1 MTLVGRDGDLV
12 LEGGHFEE
20 FFYRIEA
27 ARGYPARGRMWT
39 PGRFRA
45 VLSPGEDCTLIAST
59 ESWDTIHALT
69 PQQAQQAEQARRER
83 LIEQADPHARN
94 GRAAELVLAADQFI
108 ISPFSRQADAARAH
122 AEGDQARTVIAGYHW
137 FTDWG
142 RDTMISLEGLTITTG
157 RQAEAG
163 YILRTFLHYVKDGL
177 IPNMFPEG
185 QNEGLYHTADA
196 TLWFF
201 HAMDRYLQATGD
213 RLTLRHAI
221 PTFLDIIAHHLRG
234 TRFNIGVDSRD
245 GLLKQGAEGY
255 QLTWMDAKVDGWVVT
270 PRRGKAVELNA
281 LFYNALR
288 LMERWLREEGDEQRA
303 SEMAQHARRTY
314 DSFNQRF
321 WNPETGCLFD
331 VVDGEKGNDA
341 AIRPN
346 QVFAISLPYPV
357 LDPERWHKVLDVVQ
371 RTLVTPVGL
380 RSLAPGNPDYK
391 PNYDGDLRARD
402 AAYHQGTVW
411 GWLAGPFADAWLKV
425 HPDDN
430 RGIEHLLEGFAA
442 HLSEACIG
450 SISEIFDAEEP
461 FTPRGCVAQAWSVA
475 EVLRILVKVRAAR
488 R

>member
-1 MTLVGRDGDLV
+1 
-12 LEGGHFEE
+12 
-20 FFYRIEA
+20 
-27 ARGYPARGRMWT
+27 
-39 PGRFRA
+39 
-45 VLSPGEDCTLIAST
+45 
-59 ESWDTIHALT
+59 
-69 PQQAQQAEQARRER
+69 
-83 LIEQADPHARN
+83 
-94 GRAAELVLAADQFI
+94 
-108 ISPFSRQADAARAH
+108 
-122 AEGDQARTVIAGYHW
+122 VIAGYHW

-142 RDTMISLEGLTITTG
+142 RDTMISLEGLTLTTG

-221 PTFLDIIAHHLRG
+221 PIFLDIVAHHLRG
-234 TRFNIGVDSRD
+234 TRFNIGVDPRD
-245 GLLKQGAEGY
+245 GLLTQGAEGY

-288 LMERWLREEGDEQRA
+288 LMERWLREEDDEPRA
-303 SEMAQHARRTY
+303 NEMAQHARRTY
-314 DSFNQRF
+314 DSFNKRF

-331 VVDGEKGNDA
+331 VVDGEKGNDP

-346 QVFAISLPYPV
+346 QVFAISLPHPV
-357 LDPERWHKVLDVVQ
+357 LDPERWHPVLDVVQ

-380 RSLAPGNPDYK
+380 RSLAPGDPNFK
-391 PNYDGDLRARD
+391 PTYDGDLRARD

-430 RGIEHLLEGFAA
+430 RGIEQLLEGFAA
-442 HLSEACIG
+442 HLSEACVG
-450 SISEIFDAEEP
+450 SISEIFDAEAP
-461 FTPRGCVAQAWSVA
+461 FTPRGCIAQAWSVA
-475 EVLRILVKVRAAR
+475 EVLRILVKVRAGR